1 MTSNYLFSTI
11 DVELNSLNHNLRQ
24 LVGARH
30 PVLGAASEHLFSAGG
45 KRVRPAMIFFIA
57 QATNSQVL
65 ISDKHRRLAEITE
78 IIHTASLIH
87 DDIVDDCST
96 RRGVL
101 TVHSIFSK
109 KVAILAGDYLFAKSS
124 WYLANLDSL
133 YVVKAISKVITDFAE
148 GEIRQGLASFNY
160 SVSLNQ
166 YVEKSFYKTASLIA
180 ASSLGSAILSDVQ
193 ASEQQA
199 YYLYGKHMGLA
210 FQVIDDLLDIVGSPQ
225 LLGKPIGEDLRNGNL
240 TAPLLFALP
249 ESLEL
254 QQLVNREFERD
265 NDISRALILIKSTK
279 GLEKARDLAVEHIQT
294 AISTLPSSIVKNNGS
309 PKNLTLISQYMISR
323 LF

>member
-1 MTSNYLFSTI
+1 MSFNYLFSTI
-11 DVELNSLNHNLRQ
+11 DVELNSLNRNLQ
-24 LVGARH
+24 QIVSARH
-30 PVLGAASEHLFSAGG
+30 PVLSAASEHLFDAGG
-45 KRVRPAMIFFIA
+45 KRLRPAIIFFIA
-57 QATNSQVL
+57 QATNSQAF
-65 ISDKHRRLAEITE
+65 ISDRHRRLAEITE

-87 DDIVDDCST
+87 DDIVDDCPT

-101 TVHSIFSK
+101 TVHSSFST

-133 YVVKAISKVITDFAE
+133 KVVKAISKVITDFAE
-148 GEIRQGLASFNY
+148 GEIRQGLASFNF
-160 SVSLNQ
+160 SLSLNQ

-180 ASSLGSAILSDVQ
+180 ASCVGSGILSDIN
-193 ASEQQA
+193 AYEQKS

-210 FQVIDDLLDIVGSPQ
+210 FQIIDDVLDLIGSSQ
-225 LLGKPIGEDLRNGNL
+225 LLGKPTGEDLRNGNL

-265 NDISRALILIKSTK
+265 NDINRALILIKTTY
-279 GLEKARDLAVEHIQT
+279 GLEKARDLAVEHIQA
-294 AISTLPSSIVKNNGS
+294 AINILPSSIIQSESG
-309 PKNLTLISQYMISR
+309 PKNLILISQYMIRR
-323 LF
+323 LS